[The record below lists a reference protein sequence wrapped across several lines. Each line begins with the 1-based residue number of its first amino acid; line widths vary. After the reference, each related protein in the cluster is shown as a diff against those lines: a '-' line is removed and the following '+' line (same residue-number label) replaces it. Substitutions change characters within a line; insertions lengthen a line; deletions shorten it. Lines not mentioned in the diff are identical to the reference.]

1 LKAKRFT
8 CKLFFVLLSL
18 SFCIRAAS
26 AEPAPGREYLDT
38 VRSYADYMIEH
49 GRDRCG
55 DEHSPLFSAALDR
68 IPPMTGS
75 FFPID
80 GIRETDRTLK
90 GANPMHDQN
99 LYQILYALTEIT
111 GDKKYARES
120 DKALK
125 WFFGR
130 CQSPATGLMA
140 WGEHIGWDFQ
150 CEAMCGL
157 DKSHEFFRPWVL
169 WDKVYELAPE
179 AALKFA
185 RGLWDHQIH
194 DHETGTYSRHARWS
208 RHQTKTRYEFPRH
221 GGFYIMTWAKAYGK
235 TRDPVYIKA
244 VETLVDMFNRQN
256 SKQTGAIPCASDP
269 KLAKIVWP
277 DSNLSLAVDLT
288 DAAGAFP
295 EPLRK
300 KMIDRA
306 ETTDRVY
313 LSLGH
318 DFSPRGIGFVQGARI
333 DTLKTLTSGP
343 WTHTKPWVTG
353 YGKATDSRIANLCYL
368 RYLQLAEGKSRR
380 GYRALILG
388 SAFRYLESLP
398 NFEETIYPGP
408 MGHVV
413 LHMLATHEITG
424 ETKYLNRA
432 DYFARLAV
440 SSFLSDAS
448 PLPMASSRHDHY
460 EAITRADTM
469 MMAFLKLWVVQH
481 RHELNSKL
489 IFNDR

>member
-1 LKAKRFT
+1 MKIKSFTFRFFL
-8 CKLFFVLLSL
+8 LFL
-18 SFCIRAAS
+18 SFSLCLCGAATK
-26 AEPAPGREYLDT
+26 PPGGRDYLNI
-38 VRSYADYMIEH
+38 VRSYADYLLEH

-55 DEHSPLFSAALDR
+55 DEHSPLFAAALDR
-68 IPPMTGS
+68 IPPITGS
-75 FFPID
+75 YFPID

-111 GDKKYARES
+111 GLENYSRES
-120 DKALK
+120 DKALRY
-125 WFFGR
+125 FFGH
-130 CQSPATGLMA
+130 CQSPKTGLMA
-140 WGEHIGWDFQ
+140 WGEHIGWDFK
-150 CEAMCGL
+150 CEDICGL

-169 WDKVYELAPE
+169 WEKIYELNPD

-194 DHETGTYSRHARWS
+194 DHKTGKFSRHARWS
-208 RHQTKTRYEFPRH
+208 RHQTKASNEYPRH
-221 GGFYIMTWAKAYGK
+221 GGFYIMTWARAFRETG
-235 TRDPVYIKA
+235 DPVFERA
-244 VETLVDMFNRQN
+244 VETLVEMFNRRS
-256 SKQTGAIPCASDP
+256 SKRTGAIPCASDP
-269 KLAKIVWP
+269 KLEEIVWP

-295 EPLRK
+295 EPLRG
-300 KMIDRA
+300 KMIHRA

-318 DFSPRGIGFVQGARI
+318 DFSPKGIGFVQGAHI
-333 DTLKTLTSGP
+333 DTLKPLTSGP

-353 YGKATDSRIANLCYL
+353 YGKATDARIANLCYL
-368 RYLQLAEGKSRR
+368 RYQQLSEGKSRR
-380 GYRALILG
+380 GYRMLILN

-398 NFEETIYPGP
+398 NFKETIYPGP

-413 LHMLATHEITG
+413 LHMLAAYEITG
-424 ETKYLNRA
+424 EEKYLTRA

-448 PLPMASSRHDHY
+448 PLPRASSRHDHY

-469 MMAFLKLWVVQH
+469 MMAFLKIWAIQNK
-481 RHELNSKL
+481 RELKSNL

>member
-1 LKAKRFT
+1 M
-8 CKLFFVLLSL
+8 FFVLLSL
-18 SFCIRAAS
+18 SLCLCAAA
-26 AEPAPGREYLDT
+26 AEPLPGSEYLDI
-38 VRSYADYMIEH
+38 VRSYADYMLEH
-49 GRDRCG
+49 GRDQCG
-55 DEHSPLFSAALDR
+55 DKHSPLFAAALDR
-68 IPPMTGS
+68 TPPMTGS

-99 LYQILYALTEIT
+99 LYQIFYALTEIT
-111 GDKKYARES
+111 DDEKYARES
-120 DKALK
+120 DRALK
-125 WFFGR
+125 WFFER
-130 CQSPATGLMA
+130 CQSPTTGLMA

-169 WDKVYELAPE
+169 WDKVYELAPN

-194 DHETGTYSRHARWS
+194 DHETGAFSRHARWS
-208 RHQTKTRYEFPRH
+208 RHQTKTRNEYPRH
-221 GGFYIMTWAKAYGK
+221 GGFYIMTWASAYRE
-235 TRDPVYIKA
+235 TRDPVYTKA
-244 VETLVDMFNRQN
+244 VETLINMFNRRS

-277 DSNLSLAVDLT
+277 DSNLSLSVDLT
-288 DAAGAFP
+288 DSAGAFP
-295 EPLRK
+295 DPLRR
-300 KMIDRA
+300 KMIKRA

-318 DFSPRGIGFVQGARI
+318 DFSPRGTGFVQGAHI
-333 DTLKTLTSGP
+333 DTLETLVSGP

-353 YGKATDSRIANLCYL
+353 YGKATDAQIANLCYL
-368 RYLQLAEGKSRR
+368 RYRQLPEGSTRA
-380 GYRALILG
+380 GYRKLILG
-388 SAFRYLESLP
+388 SAGRYMESLP
-398 NFEETIYPGP
+398 DFKNTIYPGP
-408 MGHVV
+408 MGNVIFH
-413 LHMLATHEITG
+413 LISAHEITG
-424 ETKYLNRA
+424 KEKYLNRA

-440 SSFLSDAS
+440 SSFLSDTS
-448 PLPMASSRHDHY
+448 PLPMASSRHHHY

-469 MMAFLKLWVVQH
+469 MMAFLNLWAMQNK
-481 RHELNSKL
+481 RELKSKL